1 MLYLPVQVTS
11 NCIVLLVGLEG
22 RVVRE
27 GVTKTLCRYKIRVKL
42 KTTKFGFPPVI
53 KYHFNPVGDTDK
65 SINLKEFPGS
75 PVADDRYCLA
85 DSFVTIKVLHFLS
98 RHNRPAVSSVTPPP
112 SVDPQDI
119 NRNIFLTQNESSGF
133 NYYSSFHLKIRQI
146 EILFPHQDCML
157 ISLI

>member
-1 MLYLPVQVTS
+1 MLFLPGQVTS
-11 NCIVLLVGLEG
+11 HCIVLCVGLEG

-53 KYHFNPVGDTDK
+53 IKYHCNPVGDADK
-65 SINLKEFPGS
+65 SIKLFLKEFPGS

-98 RHNRPAVSSVTPPP
+98 RHNRPAVSSVSP
-112 SVDPQDI
+112 SADRRYKP
-119 NRNIFLTQNESSGF
+119 E
-133 NYYSSFHLKIRQI
+133 Y
-146 EILFPHQDCML
+146 
-157 ISLI
+157 ISYGAE

>member
-11 NCIVLLVGLEG
+11 NCIVLLVGVEG

-53 KYHFNPVGDTDK
+53 KYHFNPVGDADK
-65 SINLKEFPGS
+65 SIKLFLKEFPGS

-98 RHNRPAVSSVTPPP
+98 RHNRPAVSSVTLP
-112 SVDPQDI
+112 S
-119 NRNIFLTQNESSGF
+119 E
-133 NYYSSFHLKIRQI
+133 Y
-146 EILFPHQDCML
+146 
-157 ISLI
+157 ISQRGGRKFWL